1 MLRFILTTSTKRLQ
15 RALFLRSHKLR
26 DWPCHI
32 TRIND
37 INDTNGPDTSLL
49 WEPRRENDHRWIA
62 GSTLGRKFARLR
74 ATLTSG
80 VFVSIRNDGR
90 PRLFKPS
97 RSQLNN
103 RENRKWQ
110 NIERQRAQVFL
121 RFLITK
127 LLSAFV
133 CGWKVSRIVQK
144 CRLFIACR
152 DLNLRRFGIK
162 RGSWKGLKIWSSF
175 FVCSSFLWNYSLYM
189 QVYIMFLRYSEN
201 RENLITL
208 IEFEKDPLL
217 VSGNEGVS

>member
-103 RENRKWQ
+103 RENRKWR
-110 NIERQRAQVFL
+110 NIERQCVFL

-133 CGWKVSRIVQK
+133 CGWEGFEDRAKMSIIYRLSRFKFAQIWDK
-144 CRLFIACR
+144 AR
-152 DLNLRRFGIK
+152 K
-162 RGSWKGLKIWSSF
+162 LKIWSSF

-189 QVYIMFLRYSEN
+189 QVHIMFLRYSEN
-201 RENLITL
+201 RENLITLL